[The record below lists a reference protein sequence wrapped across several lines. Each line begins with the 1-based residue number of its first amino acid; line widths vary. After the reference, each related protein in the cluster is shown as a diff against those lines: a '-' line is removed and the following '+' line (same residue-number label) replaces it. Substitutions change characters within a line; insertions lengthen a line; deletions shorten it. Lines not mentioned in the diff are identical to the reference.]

1 MNKKELRQKQKE
13 RLSSFAD
20 STEKDTEDQ
29 ALLTNFIN
37 SQILDGKESI
47 GVTSSLS
54 YEVDTSKLI
63 AYLWDQGKDVYLAR
77 ANDNPERS
85 QDFLSYNYTTKLGKT
100 KFGVE
105 EVEDPKAKVNNQLD
119 LIIVPGLAFA
129 CDSHQRVGFG
139 GGYYDRFLAKHSNT
153 ATVALANSQM
163 IFETATWNVEQ
174 TDIPIQTIITPNSIL
189 QK

>member
-63 AYLWDQGKDVYLAR
+63 AYLWDQGKD
-77 ANDNPERS
+77 
-85 QDFLSYNYTTKLGKT
+85 LGKT

-129 CDSHQRVGFG
+129 RDSHQRVGFG
-139 GGYYDRFLAKHSNT
+139 GGYYDRFLAKHPNA